1 MALTRPKYSQIYD
14 TDWKQSVELAT
25 TADVGNLVLANVQP
39 NSIDGI
45 TVLTNYRILVKD
57 QDSGAQNG
65 IYLVRDAGTGSNGWW
80 SRSLDALTSDR
91 VTAGLAVNVIS
102 GSVNGGK
109 EFKLTTPD
117 PITLGTTVLTFIDPN
132 AAAGAGGANTQVQ
145 FNDASILGGSPGLT
159 FNKFSNVLT
168 ISNNIST
175 STLTASGNVSGLY
188 ILGDGSKLTGI
199 DATSIQS
206 GTSSVKTYSSSNVAI
221 SVGGT
226 ANTVIFTSSN
236 VIVSGSIIPG
246 ANITYDLG
254 SPTAKFRSAYFSG
267 NTVYIGPESI
277 SVSNNGTWTFTSNG
291 GNTTMSS
298 SSAMGNVYMDKTNGF
313 MGFND
318 TSPDYVY
325 DFYAPN
331 DAGEILHIEGGVGTQ
346 AFFGARNAFGL
357 TYAAGA
363 DQDYAFSGTKE
374 NTTDYALITN
384 NIVRANIQGS
394 SGNVI
399 FTESITV
406 AKDISATTL
415 GGTAGNITVRSN
427 ITLLGTNLIGAG
439 QLVIGTE
446 TLGEEKLFV
455 TGGATYLDGDVT
467 ISGNLFVNGNVTTI
481 NANNLSIADSMI
493 YLAENNPGDTLDIG
507 LVSAFTDAVSYQHT
521 GLVRDATDGVW
532 KLFANVEA
540 EPTTTIDF
548 TGATYANLLVGTL
561 IATAGTAALPSITTT
576 GDTNTG
582 IYFPEAD
589 TIAFTEGGT
598 EVMRI
603 DSAGRVGIGVTPSA
617 WGTGFSQKA
626 LQVGD
631 TGSLSYANAVGAEVA
646 LTNNAYFDGTV
657 SKYITT
663 AAASI
668 YNQSNGQHI
677 WKSAASGTAGNTVTF
692 TDCMRIASSGNVVI
706 STNTASTSTSTGAL
720 IVDGGVGVGGNLN
733 VGGSQRVAK
742 TVGFTSE
749 YDNGSSG
756 ASYTIDFN
764 NGQKQRITLT
774 AAPCTLSFTAPAVGV
789 GNFLLKIIQDGS
801 GSRTI
806 TWPATVKWPNGTGPT
821 LSTAAGAVDIVTLYY
836 DGTNYYSV
844 ASLNFS

>member
-57 QDSGAQNG
+57 QNSGAQNG

-102 GSVNGGK
+102 GSINGGK

-132 AAAGAGGANTQVQ
+132 ASAGAGGANAQVQ

-168 ISNNIST
+168 VGGFINTAGNILATVGTFSEANIASMYFSPYGSIFNDQANNPQTLQLSTNSLANGGGINTVGGADLGVYSSGGIVFGTGRTIRYRNYPTGGVSLVKINSTGEVFANSTTPST
-175 STLTASGNVSGLY
+175 STSTGALVVAGGVGIGGNVNASY
-188 ILGDGSKLTGI
+188 FLGNGALLTGI
-199 DATSIQS
+199 VA
-206 GTSSVKTYSSSNVAI
+206 GSSYSNVQVATYLPTYTGN
-221 SVGGT
+221 VGK
-226 ANTVIFTSSN
+226 IY
-236 VIVSGSIIPG
+236 
-246 ANITYDLG
+246 YD
-254 SPTAKFRSAYFSG
+254 P
-267 NTVYIGPESI
+267 
-277 SVSNNGTWTFTSNG
+277 NNGF
-291 GNTTMSS
+291 
-298 SSAMGNVYMDKTNGF
+298 V
-313 MGFND
+313 GFND

-346 AFFGARNAFGL
+346 TFFGARNAFGL

-399 FTESITV
+399 FTQSITV
-406 AKDISATTL
+406 ANDISATTL

-467 ISGNLFVNGNVTTI
+467 ITGNLFVNGNVTTI

-548 TGATYANLLVGTL
+548 TGASYANL
-561 IATAGTAALPSITTT
+561 
-576 GDTNTG
+576 
-582 IYFPEAD
+582 
-589 TIAFTEGGT
+589 
-598 EVMRI
+598 
-603 DSAGRVGIGVTPSA
+603 RVGNISA
-617 WGTGFSQKA
+617 ISGTF
-626 LQVGD
+626 
-631 TGSLSYANAVGAEVA
+631 TGEINTS
-646 LTNNAYFDGTV
+646 GTV
-657 SKYITT
+657 T
-663 AAASI
+663 A
-668 YNQSNGQHI
+668 
-677 WKSAASGTAGNTVTF
+677 
-692 TDCMRIASSGNVVI
+692 
-706 STNTASTSTSTGAL
+706 
-720 IVDGGVGVGGNLN
+720 LN
-733 VGGSQRVAK
+733 IL
-742 TVGFTSE
+742 
-749 YDNGSSG
+749 N
-756 ASYTIDFN
+756 
-764 NGQKQRITLT
+764 
-774 AAPCTLSFTAPAVGV
+774 P
-789 GNFLLKIIQDGS
+789 FLL
-801 GSRTI
+801 
-806 TWPATVKWPNGTGPT
+806 
-821 LSTAAGAVDIVTLYY
+821 AGM
-836 DGTNYYSV
+836 
-844 ASLNFS
+844 